1 MAGAE
6 LILEVLPLILD
17 IVSYGYM
24 GKAHLG
30 LLLDLH
36 PISTLPYLIRK
47 LGLLLISVEIANSI
61 FLWLFLMWDEET
73 FQEGLGE
80 GALRGDPRVNPELI
94 QSLVHYFIFLTGLPR
109 SN

>member
-30 LLLDLH
+30 LLLD
-36 PISTLPYLIRK
+36 LIRK

-80 GALRGDPRVNPELI
+80 GALRGDPRVDPELI